1 MQGDNL
7 IGISTITVILIF
19 ILLLGFLYG
28 WKRYIRNK
36 KAIEKTKAL
45 LPAIADAIKDYLL
58 LTNYDNY
65 FSNFQEQQ
73 FLQAYSAIFSAIPNY
88 YNKTGLAKAD
98 NAVIAKFLTIYK
110 STAKDRTT
118 YNELFVKAESEK
130 YAHLFDTLET
140 YPLSRD
146 QVEAIVR
153 DEDNNLVIAGAGT
166 GKTTTISAKVAYLLT
181 KGLAKPEDLLII
193 SFTKNAVDEMYKRC
207 VQFCSAIPGAEQLD
221 VRTFNSFGYFVTRY
235 CSPSEILLAFD
246 GKEGPTKVFLQKAFN
261 ELFINDADFQKKAI
275 SFIAFFSRP
284 ERDEF
289 EFEDKNE
296 FLKYERS
303 FENETLDGKVV
314 NSKEE
319 LQICNFLCLF
329 KIDYE
334 YQKHYPLM
342 PEDRNAN
349 YASYQPDFYFSE
361 YEIWHEHYGIDRN
374 GDVPKWFTAKHPHK
388 TGRET
393 YHAGILWKEAIHQ
406 KYGTKLIKT
415 YSYENKENTLLQNLR
430 KRLEELG
437 VEFKERTP
445 EELQEIIASSSHF
458 EDFIGLVYTF
468 LGLLKS
474 NGKQPANIKVP
485 LTDKRLKVFLEVF
498 TPLYNEYQRELKK
511 QNAIDFNDMINL
523 ASEHITNGHYNK
535 PYKYILV
542 DEFQDMSLGRYELL
556 KSLRKQNPEAKLYTV
571 GDDWQSI
578 FRFSGSDISII
589 TEFAAHFGFTSQSAI
604 LKTYRFN
611 DEILKTTSEFI
622 QKNPSQLKKTLSAI
636 TIAEQPSFV
645 FHELDLAGQFLP
657 KKKAAKHE
665 CIRHILEG
673 IQTIQSDAV
682 VFLIGR
688 YHGNCPDTLPQLKR
702 DFPAF
707 TLNFF
712 TAHSVKGLT
721 ADYAILLDM
730 DSGVYGFPSE
740 IADDPILNAVL
751 HEGDKFDNSEERRLF
766 YVATTRARHQNHLLY
781 DQTNPS
787 KFVEELL
794 MLESNQAILQQRRC
808 PECNGILIRRKGIF
822 SEFYGC
828 VNYPQCSGKISI
840 NAMNS

>member
-1 MQGDNL
+1 M
-7 IGISTITVILIF
+7 ILVS
-19 ILLLGFLYG
+19 ILLLCLLYG
-28 WKRYIRNK
+28 WVRWIRNK
-36 KAIEKTKAL
+36 KAKLKLQAM
-45 LPAIADAIKDYLL
+45 LPAIKSAVDDYEL
-58 LTNYDNY
+58 LTNYQYY
-65 FSNFQEQQ
+65 FSNYREQQ
-73 FLQAYSAIFSAIPNY
+73 FMRANVDTFKAIPSY
-88 YNKTGLAKAD
+88 FHKVGLPKSYTTLITKFINLYKNTSND
-98 NAVIAKFLTIYK
+98 RAV
-110 STAKDRTT
+110 
-118 YNELFVKAESEK
+118 YNELFVKTESEK
-130 YAHLFDTLET
+130 YTYLFDSLEN
-140 YPLSRD
+140 YPLSGD
-146 QVEAIVR
+146 QVQAIIM

-193 SFTKNAVDEMYKRC
+193 SFTNNAVNEMKKRC
-207 VQFCSAIPGAEQLD
+207 NEFSRALPGVEKLD
-221 VRTFNSFGYFVTRY
+221 VRTFNSFGNFVTRY

-261 ELFINDADFQKKAI
+261 ELFTKDADFQKKAI
-275 SFIAFFSRP
+275 NFIAFFSRP

-289 EFEDKNE
+289 DFEDKNE

-334 YQKHYPLM
+334 YQKHYPLQ
-342 PEDRNAN
+342 PEDQNAN
-349 YASYQPDFYFSE
+349 YASYQPDFYFPE

-374 GDVPKWFTAKHPHK
+374 GDVPKWFTVKHPHN
-388 TGRET
+388 TSRET

-415 YSYENKENTLLQNLR
+415 YSFENKENTLLNNLK
-430 KRLEELG
+430 KRLEEMG

-445 EELQEIIASSSHF
+445 EELQEIIASSRDF
-458 EDFIGLVYTF
+458 EDFIGIVYTF

-474 NGKQPANIKVP
+474 NGKQPADIKVP
-485 LTDKRLKVFLEVF
+485 FIDKRLKVFMGVF
-498 TPLYNEYQRELKK
+498 TPLYNEYQLELKK

-523 ASEHITNGHYNK
+523 ASAYIANGQYSK
-535 PYKYILV
+535 RYKYILV

-556 KSLRKQNPEAKLYTV
+556 KSLRKQNPEAKLYAV

-589 TEFAAHFGFTSQSAI
+589 TEFADHFGYTSQSAI

-611 DEILKTTSEFI
+611 DEILKTTSDFI

-636 TIAEQPSFV
+636 NVAKEPSFV
-645 FHELDLAGQFLP
+645 FHGLDLAGQILP
-657 KKKAAKHE
+657 KKKAIKHE
-665 CIRHILEG
+665 CIKHILEG
-673 IQTIQSDAV
+673 IQAIQSDAV
-682 VFLIGR
+682 IFLIGR
-688 YHGNCPDTLPQLKR
+688 YHGNCPDKLPMLKR
-702 DFPAF
+702 DFP
-707 TLNFF
+707 TLKLTFY
-712 TAHSVKGLT
+712 TAHSCKGLT
-721 ADYAILLDM
+721 ADFSILLDI

-751 HEGDKFDNSEERRLF
+751 HEGDKFDNAEERRLF
-766 YVATTRARHQNHLLY
+766 YVATTRARHQNYLLY
-781 DQTNPS
+781 DQSNPS

-794 MLESNQAILQQRRC
+794 TGESEKGILQQKRC
-808 PECNGILIRRKGIF
+808 PECNGIMIKRKGTF
-822 SEFYGC
+822 REFYGC
-828 VNYPQCSGKISI
+828 VNYPRCTGKLQI
-840 NAMNS
+840 NS